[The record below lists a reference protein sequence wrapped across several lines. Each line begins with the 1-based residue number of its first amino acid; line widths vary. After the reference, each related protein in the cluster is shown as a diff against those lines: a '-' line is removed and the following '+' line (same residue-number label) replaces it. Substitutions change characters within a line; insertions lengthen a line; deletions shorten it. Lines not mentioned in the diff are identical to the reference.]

1 MVAERAQMSITEL
14 AYQNLMIQMNDPND
28 SATIDALSEDLAAA
42 SIGVKVI
49 SQHADL
55 MANQR
60 VNTIINSTFYSI
72 IAITMFLC
80 FFSLCASM
88 SSNLYEQK
96 KEIAI
101 LRAMGVT
108 KLRIRLLYFYEA
120 LIMVVASCTLGV
132 LIGVVVAYMM
142 IAQQNLA
149 LEQKLSFYFPWEQFL
164 FIVAISILC
173 AFLSTWGPVSD
184 LIRRPIASIFRMT

>member
-1 MVAERAQMSITEL
+1 MK
-14 AYQNLMIQMNDPND
+14 DPND
-28 SATIDALSEDLAAA
+28 SATINALAEDLAEV
-42 SIGVKVI
+42 SEGVKVN
-49 SQHADL
+49 SAHADL
-55 MANQR
+55 MANEK
-60 VNTIINSTFYSI
+60 VNKIINSTFYSI

-120 LIMVVASCTLGV
+120 LIMVVASCMLGV
-132 LIGVVVAYMM
+132 FIGVAVGYAM
-142 IAQQNLA
+142 ISQQNLY
-149 LEQKLSFYFPWEQFL
+149 LE
-164 FIVAISILC
+164 
-173 AFLSTWGPVSD
+173 
-184 LIRRPIASIFRMT
+184 